1 MRIKLNH
8 GTTTLTDN
16 RQLVD
21 MYLLH
26 RPPVEFLKASL
37 WAKIEQEL
45 IISSWDKFVKV
56 ASASGLKSIC
66 LDRHQFECAFLSL
79 DRC

>member
-1 MRIKLNH
+1 MRKIEVVKPTSLTHRNVRIKLNH

-26 RPPVEFLKASL
+26 RPPVEFLKAL
-37 WAKIEQEL
+37 GFLMGKNRAKT
-45 IISSWDKFVKV
+45 DY
-56 ASASGLKSIC
+56 
-66 LDRHQFECAFLSL
+66 
-79 DRC
+79 